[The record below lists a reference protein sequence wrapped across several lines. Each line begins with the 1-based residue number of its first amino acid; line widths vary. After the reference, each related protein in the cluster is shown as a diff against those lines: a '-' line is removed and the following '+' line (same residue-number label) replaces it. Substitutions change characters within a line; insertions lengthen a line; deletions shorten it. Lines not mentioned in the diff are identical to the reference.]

1 MTILIL
7 ERVTP
12 SLRGELS
19 KWLIEVQAGVF
30 VGKINVMI
38 QESLWDRSVTRAESG
53 TVTMIWRKN
62 NEQGFDLR
70 TSQPKDYLPVDIE
83 GVWLTLRPFTS
94 KK

>member
-38 QESLWDRSVTRAESG
+38 QQALWERAVDRAEAG
-53 TVTMIWRKN
+53 TATMIWRKSS
-62 NEQGFDLR
+62 EQGFEVK
-70 TSQPKDYLPVDIE
+70 TWQPKDYVPVDME
-83 GVWLTLRPFTS
+83 GVWLTLRPAKT
-94 KK
+94 

>member
-38 QESLWDRSVTRAESG
+38 QESWWDRAVARAEAG
-53 TVTMIWRKN
+53 TVTMIWRNN
-62 NEQGFDLR
+62 NEQGFEVK
-70 TSQPKDYLPVDIE
+70 TWQPKNYVPINIE
-83 GVWLTLRPFTS
+83 GVWLTLRPAKT
-94 KK
+94 

>member
-19 KWLIEVQAGVF
+19 KWLIEVRAGVF
-30 VGKINVMI
+30 VGSINVLI
-38 QESLWDRSVTRAESG
+38 QEALWDRAVARAEFG

-62 NEQGFDLR
+62 NEQGFEVK
-70 TSQPKDYLPVDIE
+70 TWQPKDYIPINVE
-83 GVWLTLRPFTS
+83 GVWLTLRPA

>member
-38 QESLWDRSVTRAESG
+38 QEALWDRTVARAEEG

-62 NEQGFDLR
+62 NEQGFEVK
-70 TSQPKDYLPVDIE
+70 TWQPKDYVPIYIE
-83 GVWLTLRPFTS
+83 GIWLTLRPT
-94 KK
+94 KT